1 MLKAG
6 FGSTTML
13 LGLSALAPARQN
25 YQSHWPDCLLDTE
38 QVTSERWMMTTIG
51 IVGRLGGPRMTMV
64 PPNEDRRMADAYRV
78 ECVMDRTC
86 PRYVRQ
92 LAVSH
97 TDRMPAILS
106 EIAK

>member
-25 YQSHWPDCLLDTE
+25 YQSHWPDRLPDKE
-38 QVTSERWMMTTIG
+38 QGARPQDRRHTSTPQWI
-51 IVGRLGGPRMTMV
+51 
-64 PPNEDRRMADAYRV
+64 PPNEDSRMADAYRV
-78 ECVMDRTC
+78 ECVMDRSC
-86 PRYVRQ
+86 PLYVRQ

-97 TDRMPAILS
+97 TDRMPAIFS